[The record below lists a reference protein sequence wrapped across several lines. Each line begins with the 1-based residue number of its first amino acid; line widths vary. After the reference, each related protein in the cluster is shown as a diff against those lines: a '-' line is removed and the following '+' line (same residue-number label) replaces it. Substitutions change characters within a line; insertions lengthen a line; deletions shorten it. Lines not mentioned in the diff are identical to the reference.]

1 MLIINYNLFVTKDY
15 TNIHV
20 HIMILFEKIVFKL
33 LDFTNDKQILESRKV
48 KIKWDFFIYYLIY
61 ESFER
66 DKCFAQT
73 FETSSLDSGHLLL

>member
-1 MLIINYNLFVTKDY
+1 MLIINYNLFVTDY

-48 KIKWDFFIYYLIY
+48 KIK
-61 ESFER
+61 
-66 DKCFAQT
+66 
-73 FETSSLDSGHLLL
+73 